1 MCFNNCYG
9 SAAFHIQIIIVACRS
24 AGGSAGLFCITSRL
38 FFVPLLFL
46 KEKIMN
52 ALHMTN
58 KKLQHELDELRNEND
73 ELKKAYEKYI
83 NEQKQVEEQLQNER
97 LLLSTIIDNIPD
109 SIYSKDLTCR
119 KTFVN
124 LAEVHFMGANSASEV
139 LGKDDFEVYPK
150 ELADL
155 FFTDDQSVMLTGTPV
170 LNREEYILDAKNEK
184 RYLLSSKI
192 PLRDKR
198 DRIIGLIGIGRDVT
212 DRKKAEQE
220 LKFKN
225 LQLIQANAEKDKFFS
240 IIAHD
245 LRSPFNAFLGFTRI
259 MVEEL
264 NTMSLEEIKE
274 IVLSLR
280 KSATNLYTLLENLL
294 EWSRMQRGM
303 ILFHPVTFPL
313 ASLIIES
320 VELIYG
326 SAQKKEIEIGYDIPE
341 TVSVFADAHMVET
354 IIRNFISNSVKFTPR
369 GGKIKVSARKTSD
382 NTVEISIH
390 DTGVGMNKELMA
402 NLFRLIEQTG
412 RKGTEGES
420 STGLGLIICKDF
432 VEKHEGKIWAESE
445 VGKGST
451 FYFTLPA
458 GKL

>member
-1 MCFNNCYG
+1 M
-9 SAAFHIQIIIVACRS
+9 SARHNS
-24 AGGSAGLFCITSRL
+24 N
-38 FFVPLLFL
+38 
-46 KEKIMN
+46 EKLQQSN
-52 ALHMTN
+52 EKLQQSN
-58 KKLQHELDELRNEND
+58 EKLQHESDELRKEHD
-73 ELKKAYEKYI
+73 ELKKSFEEYI
-83 NEQKQVEEQLQNER
+83 NEHKQIEEQLQNEQ
-97 LLLSTIIDNIPD
+97 LLLRIIIDNIPD

-124 LAEVHFMGANSASEV
+124 LAEVHFMGATSASEV

-150 ELADL
+150 ELAEM

-170 LNREEYILDAKNEK
+170 LNREEYILDEKNEK

-192 PLRDKR
+192 PLRDKHS
-198 DRIIGLIGIGRDVT
+198 RIIGLIGIGRDVT

-225 LQLIQANAEKDKFFS
+225 QQLIQANAEKDKFFS

-294 EWSRMQRGM
+294 EWSRMQRG
-303 ILFHPVTFPL
+303 IIKFHPVTFPL
-313 ASLIIES
+313 ASNIRESIELII
-320 VELIYG
+320 G
-326 SAQKKEIEIGYDIPE
+326 SAQKKEIVISYDIPDAL
-341 TVSVFADAHMVET
+341 SVFADVHMVET
-354 IIRNFISNSVKFTPR
+354 IMRNFISNAVKFTPR
-369 GGKIKVSARKTSD
+369 RGKIKISARKTAD
-382 NTVEISIH
+382 NYVEISVH
-390 DTGVGMNKELMA
+390 DTGVGMTNELMV

-432 VEKHEGKIWAESE
+432 VEKHEGKIWVESE
-445 VGKGST
+445 VGKGSA

-458 GKL
+458 GKS